1 MTSKG
6 PKTISGAMR
15 KIMTGDGRK
24 KSSSLFGNL
33 FGDSKKKKK

>member
-1 MTSKG
+1 MATKG
-6 PKTISGAMR
+6 PKTMGGMMR

-24 KSSSLFGNL
+24 KSLSL

>member
-1 MTSKG
+1 MAIKG

-15 KIMTGDGRK
+15 KMMTGDGRK
-24 KSSSLFGNL
+24 KSLSL